1 MIRFIIFLFSYIF
14 AEINDNKVYYLNDLI
29 FYDPVSN
36 SDCNEKNYWT
46 IYNSDTTCYK
56 FLSITNDD
64 TSEKETIELILD
76 HDLSYETF
84 YKSEDA
90 LKNLTLNWK
99 NILSVE
105 LVSQQKLYDILK
117 SDEQPTL
124 YKKKIKAPYNG
135 HLFTNTR
142 IINNKDEYN
151 VGGYWTKDKYVED
164 PNYAYALTDDG
175 YNSLVDKNTKLG
187 IRPKITIE
195 KKYLYSIKFFSNI
208 TKFFLESS
216 TKWVKYPAQNKEI
229 YGYYYG
235 NLQGFVITNNYL
247 IFHSANDSNPY
258 YGILYMYSGKDKGYN
273 KLNKAYYSLTG
284 HGNGLAFN
292 NKKNTILVASAN
304 YYQNTLELNL
314 EDFKLINNFTKGFCG
329 IGYDYDNDLYVGYI
343 DRRVYFL
350 DTNTFEELFSFDLT
364 NFETTQDIEYY
375 NGYVY
380 FVTTNFFAGDYFQK
394 YSFYNEGS
402 NIIYVF
408 NAKFEDGKPS
418 KNFGMIEDILYLQ
431 SLGELEAIEFF
442 DGKVFFGFG
451 RRNVDRD
458 YPYYFCN
465 ADIIELIKYTRLPA
479 QNN

>member
-1 MIRFIIFLFSYIF
+1 MLRFFIFLYSYIV
-14 AEINDNKVYYLNDLI
+14 AEINENKVYYLNDLI

-36 SDCNEKNYWT
+36 SDCNAKNYWT
-46 IYNSDTTCYK
+46 IFNSDTTCYK
-56 FLSITNDD
+56 FLSLTNDD
-64 TSEKETIELILD
+64 TSAKETIELLLD

-84 YKSEDA
+84 DKSEDI

-99 NILSVE
+99 NILSIE
-105 LVSQQKLYDILK
+105 LVSQQKLYNILK

-124 YKKKIKAPYNG
+124 DKKKIKAPYNG

-142 IINNKDEYN
+142 IINNKDVYN
-151 VGGYWTKDKYVED
+151 VGGYWTKDIFVED
-164 PNYAYALTDDG
+164 PNYVYALTDGG
-175 YNSLVDKNTKLG
+175 YNSLVDKNKKLG

-195 KKYLYSIKFFSNI
+195 KKYLYSTKIFSNI
-208 TKFFLESS
+208 TNFFFETS

-235 NLQGFVITNNYL
+235 NLQGFVITDNYL

-258 YGILYMYSGKDKGYN
+258 YGILYMYSSKDKGYN
-273 KLNKAYYSLTG
+273 KLKKAYYSLTG

-350 DTNTFEELFSFDLT
+350 DTNTFEELYSFDLT

-380 FVTTNFFAGDYFQK
+380 FVTTNFVAGDYFQK

-418 KNFGMIEDILYLQ
+418 KKFGMIEDILYLQ

-451 RRNVDRD
+451 RRNVDRN

-465 ADIIELIKYTRLPA
+465 ADIIELMKYTRLPI

>member
-1 MIRFIIFLFSYIF
+1 MQRFFIFLFSYIV
-14 AEINDNKVYYLNDLI
+14 AEINENKVYYLNDLI

-36 SDCNEKNYWT
+36 SDCNAKNYWT
-46 IYNSDTTCYK
+46 IYNSDTTCFK
-56 FLSITNDD
+56 FLSLTNDD
-64 TSEKETIELILD
+64 TSEKETIELLLD

-84 YKSEDA
+84 DKSEDI

-99 NILSVE
+99 NILSIE
-105 LVSQQKLYDILK
+105 LVSQQKLYNILK

-124 YKKKIKAPYNG
+124 DKKKIKAPYNG

-142 IINNKDEYN
+142 IINNKDVYN
-151 VGGYWTKDKYVED
+151 VGGYWTKDICVED
-164 PNYAYALTDDG
+164 PNYVYALTDDG
-175 YNSLVDKNTKLG
+175 YNSLVNKNKKLG

-195 KKYLYSIKFFSNI
+195 KKYLYSSKFFSNI

-235 NLQGFVITNNYL
+235 NLQGFVITDNYL

-350 DTNTFEELFSFDLT
+350 DTNTFEELYSFDLT

-408 NAKFEDGKPS
+408 NAKFENGKPS
-418 KNFGMIEDILYLQ
+418 KKFGMIEDILYLQ

-451 RRNVDRD
+451 RRNVDRN

-465 ADIIELIKYTRLPA
+465 ADIIELMKYTRLPI